1 MIYSKMK
8 DSILFPKSIAVVGVS
23 QEKNKI
29 GSVIYS
35 NIIDSE
41 YNGKVY
47 PVNPKYKEIDGK
59 TCYPDLLS
67 IGGPVEMVCIVIPS
81 QFVESIVDDCIKKKV
96 QTVIVISSGFKET
109 GEEGKEMEEEIANK
123 LKKAGIRLIGPNT
136 LGIINNSINL
146 NLSFARKNPG
156 KGTTAFISQSGAFCT
171 AILDMAIRD
180 NIGFSKV
187 ISIGNKADINENE
200 LIEYLQKDKDTQ
212 SIAIYLEEF
221 SDGKDFVEIAQRATK
236 PMIIIAPGSSQKAKE
251 AISSHTGSLA
261 TSYDTT
267 LAAIRKSNLIK
278 VESSEE
284 LFDMIKV
291 ISQDKLPKGKGIG
304 IITNAGGPGIM
315 ATDFVELFGLEVA
328 EIGEK
333 TKDKLAKY
341 LPLQSNINN
350 PVDILGDA
358 LLDRYE
364 YSIKTLLDDVSVH
377 SLVVIL
383 TPQLVTDIVGVAK
396 CIADIQKQTSK
407 PIFSC
412 FLGGSDVDDGNKI
425 LRAYGMYVS
434 NNLEDS
440 IRLISK
446 ITHFEMQE
454 RDGGIRKISNLML
467 KGRHRKEIKKV
478 MKKDEIIVLP
488 DDITEKI
495 AKEVGIQLPAQL
507 ITGNLNEAIDFASKH
522 FPVVIKATSK
532 DLTHKTDFKGVF
544 LDIRTITEFQEK
556 FDLLVSNIEKAT
568 KKNAPEVLIQEMI
581 DPKVEFFIGANR
593 EGGIDIY
600 EKEGLGFG
608 HLMAIGQG
616 GIYTEVYKDIQH
628 ILVPETIKNIL
639 KKLNSTNVVKIIDG
653 YRGKPALAKDK
664 LVDMIDRVQKML
676 VTYPEIYSID
686 MNPIIIT
693 ENRVVAVDL
702 KIYIKD

>member
-23 QEKNKI
+23 QEKGKI
-29 GSVIYS
+29 GSVIY
-35 NIIDSE
+35 NNVLDSE
-41 YNGKVY
+41 YSGKVY

-59 TCYPDLLS
+59 TCYPDILS
-67 IGGPVEMVCIVIPS
+67 IGGPIDTVCIVIPS
-81 QFVESIVDDCIKKKV
+81 QFVSSIVDDCIKKKV
-96 QTVIVISSGFKET
+96 QSVIVISSGFKET
-109 GEEGKEMEEEIANK
+109 GQEGKELEDEIANK

-136 LGIINNSINL
+136 LGMINNSINL

-180 NIGFSKV
+180 NIGFSKI

-200 LIEYLQKDKDTQ
+200 LIEYLQRDKDTQ

-267 LAAIRKSNLIK
+267 LAAIKKSNLIK

-291 ISQDKLPKGKGIG
+291 ISQEKLPKGKGVG
-304 IITNAGGPGIM
+304 IVTNAGGPGIM
-315 ATDFVELFGLEVA
+315 ATDFVEQFELDLA

-333 TKDKLAKY
+333 TKDKLAKF

-364 YSIKTLLDDVSVH
+364 YSIKTLLEDVSVH
-377 SLVVIL
+377 SLIVIL

-396 CIADIQKQTSK
+396 CIVDIQKQTSK

-434 NNLEDS
+434 NNLEDTV
-440 IRLISK
+440 RLISK

-454 RDGGIRKISNLML
+454 RDGGIRKVSDLML
-467 KGRHRKEIKKV
+467 KGKQRKEVRKQIKE
-478 MKKDEIIVLP
+478 EITVLS
-488 DDITEKI
+488 DNTVEKI

-507 ITGNLNEAIDFASKH
+507 ITGNLNQAVEFASKH

-556 FDLLVSNIEKAT
+556 FDLLVSNIEKTT

-581 DPKVEFFIGANR
+581 EPKVEFFIGANR
-593 EGGIDIY
+593 EGGTDIY
-600 EKEGLGFG
+600 QKNGLGFG

-628 ILVPETIKNIL
+628 ILVPETVKNII
-639 KKLNSTNVVKIIDG
+639 KKLNNTDIVKIIDG

-664 LVDMIDRVQKML
+664 LIDTIDKVQKML

-693 ENRVVAVDL
+693 ENKVVAVDL
-702 KIYIKD
+702 KIYIKN